1 MGEIIKVYGTDV
13 ALPDLPPLEEIEDWG
28 QPPHEQYWRRKKMP
42 DIFKRLEYDKEGNIE
57 LTQRQQDFCLK
68 ELDRIENGFW
78 FYNNGIPTYITGR
91 NYYYLQY
98 WTLENKKA
106 PEYRDVSRRYFL
118 FINHWRKVWWCRGVM
133 RGKSRRSGA
142 TSESSSNLACEATTV
157 KNSKC
162 GIISKT
168 SADARKV
175 FIFRVQFGYRHLV
188 FFLQPSLSNDK
199 DSKSELVFNV
209 PISKTKKVIKA
220 KLIDD
225 VEGLNSMIDYQ
236 PTALNSY
243 DSERLSYILIDEGG
257 KFPPD
262 VPFSQFLSVISET
275 LVEGSE
281 RVGFAEIPSTVNEMT
296 KKGGAEFKLAWDAA
310 NQFLIQKRPLKKDR
324 TEDEDSEDYFDVDE
338 DLDDNDECTVNMFVR
353 YYVPAYD
360 GLAGFIDQHGM
371 SIIDNPTPE
380 QMDFVFKKTGRKIR
394 YGARKYLE
402 NRRAKMNGAALEE
415 EKRKYSFDEDEM
427 FMQAGVGC
435 EYNAANFQN
444 QIKWVKDNPQDC
456 YWRQSRLVLKKE
468 KIKSIFPHI
477 KEIEKRS
484 VGFMDDK
491 KGGWFILEEP
501 LKPNAVKDS
510 GGYLEPLNKIQYQ
523 IGVDTTQDRVAVA
536 GSNPAITVFKKS
548 LIINGEEMGLYPVAL
563 WISPTRLDIH
573 FDEEVLKA
581 SIWYGCE
588 SNYEIDRRTD
598 FYRYFCKENCQAF
611 LTWTP
616 KIMMNPLKPNKQREY
631 GSRSGDPFQLA
642 QMLQISKLWA
652 DGDNNEIYNGHIHRC
667 KHVGLIEQGLH
678 YNHLDRTKSDLWVS
692 LQMALVPVFGDMQMP
707 KRTDLNAPIKILPQY
722 KIKIPA

>member
-1 MGEIIKVYGTDV
+1 LGEIINIYGTDIE
-13 ALPDLPPLEEIEDWG
+13 LPQVPPFSEIEDWG
-28 QPPHEQYWRRKKMP
+28 ESNIKEQYWRRKRMP
-42 DIFKRLEYDKEGNIE
+42 DMFKKLVYDKEGNIE
-57 LTQRQQDFCLK
+57 LTQQQQDFCLE
-68 ELDRIENGFW
+68 ELRRIEEGFW
-78 FYNNGIPTYITGR
+78 FFSNGIPTYISGR

-118 FINHWRKVWWCRGVM
+118 FVWHWRKIWWCRGVM

-142 TSESSSNLACEATTV
+142 TSESSSNLSCEATTV

-209 PISKTKKVIKA
+209 PISKTKKVVKA

-296 KKGGAEFKLAWDAA
+296 KKGGAEFKLAWDDA
-310 NQFLIQKRPLKKDR
+310 NQFLIKKKAPKKDR
-324 TEDEDSEDYFDVDE
+324 TQDEDSEDYFDVDE
-338 DLDDNDECTVNMFVR
+338 DYDDNDECTANMFVR

-360 GLAGFIDQHGM
+360 GLAGFIDKYGM
-371 SIIDNPTPE
+371 SIIDNPTQE
-380 QMDFVFKKTGRKIR
+380 QIEYVFYKTGRRIR
-394 YGARKYLE
+394 YGAKRYLE
-402 NRRAKMNGAALEE
+402 NRRAKLKDAALEE

-435 EYNAANFQN
+435 EFNAENITS
-444 QIKWVKDNPQDC
+444 QIKIEEENPTF
-456 YWRQSRLVLKKE
+456 WRQARLIIKKTEILSQTLPIKKKQKKE
-468 KIKSIFPHI
+468 
-477 KEIEKRS
+477 
-484 VGFMDDK
+484 VGYMDDTK
-491 KGGWFILEEP
+491 AGWFILET
-501 LKPNAVKDS
+501 PNKLNLFTER
-510 GGYLEPLNKIQYQ
+510 GGYLEPLNKHLYQ
-523 IGVDTTQDRVAVA
+523 VGVDTTQDRIAIQ

-548 LIINGEEMGLYPVAL
+548 CIINGEETGMYPVAL
-563 WISPTRLDIH
+563 WISPTRLDVH

-581 SIWYGCE
+581 CMWYGCTA
-588 SNYEIDRRTD
+588 NYEIDRRTD
-598 FYRYFCKENCQAF
+598 FYRYFCKENSQAF
-611 LTWTP
+611 LEWTP
-616 KIMMNPLKPNKQREY
+616 RVLMNPLKPTKKQEY

-642 QMLQISKLWA
+642 QMLQISKWYV
-652 DGDNNEIYNGHIHRC
+652 DGDSNEVYNGHIHRV
-667 KHVGLIEQGLH
+667 KSIPMLKQILK
-678 YNHLDRTKSDLWVS
+678 YDHLDRTKSDLFVS
-692 LQMALVPVFGDMQMP
+692 LQMALVACFGEIQAP
-707 KRTDLNAPIKILPQY
+707 IIPQRPIKILQTY
-722 KIKIPA
+722 KIEKYAY